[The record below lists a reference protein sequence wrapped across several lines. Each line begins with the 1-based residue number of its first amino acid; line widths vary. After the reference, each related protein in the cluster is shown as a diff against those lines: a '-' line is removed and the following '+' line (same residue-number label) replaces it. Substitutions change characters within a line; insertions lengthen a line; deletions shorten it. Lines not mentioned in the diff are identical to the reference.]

1 MLLRTILK
9 VIIGLGLLV
18 FSLRSFN
25 MAAGNFWAAG
35 GPPTPNPEI
44 YRFRGLVWL
53 SIACF
58 SMILAVFLFFWSR
71 KKKK

>member
-1 MLLRTILK
+1 MLRTTLK
-9 VIIGLGLLV
+9 LLIGSGLLV
-18 FSLRSFN
+18 FILLSLN

-53 SIACF
+53 SIAF
-58 SMILAVFLFFWSR
+58 FLMILAVFLFFWSR